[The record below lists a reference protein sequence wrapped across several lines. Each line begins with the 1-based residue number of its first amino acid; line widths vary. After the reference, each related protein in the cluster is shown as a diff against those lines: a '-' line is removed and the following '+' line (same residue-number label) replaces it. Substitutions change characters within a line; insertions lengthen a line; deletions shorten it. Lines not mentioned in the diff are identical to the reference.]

1 MANCTAGRPG
11 ASALFNWGVSKL
23 FAPITVRELTVRNRV
38 WVSPMCQYSSVDGL
52 PGDWHLVHLGQFAAG
67 GAGLV
72 MTEASAVVPEGRISP
87 QDAGIWNDE
96 QATAWRRVTDFLH
109 ARGAAAAV
117 QLAHAGR
124 KASTRR
130 PWDGSGS
137 VPAAEGGWSSVGPG
151 VAAFGDLAAPRALT
165 DAEVAELP
173 GRFAAGARR
182 AVAAGFDAVELH
194 FAHGYLVHQFYSP
207 LSNTR
212 DGRYGGDF
220 DGRVRL
226 ALETTEAVRAE
237 LGPARPLLVRLS
249 ASDWTQG
256 GWTVDDSVRLARL
269 LADRGVDL
277 VDTSSGGNVPTA
289 TIPVGPGY
297 QVPFAARIRAEADIP
312 TGAVGMITD
321 AEQAERIIDGGEAD
335 VVFLARALL
344 RDPHWALRAA
354 DTLGADV
361 DWPEQYQRAKS
372 WH

>member
-1 MANCTAGRPG
+1 
-11 ASALFNWGVSKL
+11 LHLGVSKL
-23 FAPITVRELTVRNRV
+23 LAPVTVRGLTVRNRI
-38 WVSPMCQYSSVDGL
+38 WVSPMCQYSSTDGL
-52 PGDWHLVHLGQFAAG
+52 PNDWHLMHLGQFAAG

-96 QATAWRRVTDFLH
+96 QATAWRRVTDFVH
-109 ARGAAAAV
+109 AQGAATGM

-130 PWDGSGS
+130 PWDGGGT
-137 VPAAEGGWSSVGPG
+137 VPAEDGGWPTVGPTT
-151 VAAFGDLAAPRALT
+151 AAFGDYAAPNALT
-165 DAEVAELP
+165 DDEIAKLP
-173 GRFAAGARR
+173 ESFAQAARR

-212 DGRYGGDF
+212 DGRYGGGF

-226 ALETTEAVRAE
+226 ALEIAEAVRTA
-237 LGPARPLLVRLS
+237 LGNHPLFARLS
-249 ASDWTQG
+249 ASDWTEG
-256 GWTVDDSVRLARL
+256 GWTIDDSVRLARL
-269 LADRGVDL
+269 LAERGVDL
-277 VDTSSGGNVPTA
+277 IDASSGGNVPQA
-289 TIPVGPGY
+289 DIPVGPGY
-297 QVPFAARIRAEADIP
+297 QVPFAAQIRAEADVP
-312 TGAVGMITD
+312 TGAVGMITEAD
-321 AEQAERIIDGGEAD
+321 QAERIIAGGEAD

-354 DTLGADV
+354 NELGADADWV
-361 DWPEQYQRAKS
+361 DQYARAKS